1 MFYMS
6 LTHQTPELSSYR
18 NQLINLHS
26 KIKISL
32 SRNGNQDESQR
43 LFVPPNDNVIKTNF
57 DFRFLLC
64 LYHF

>member
-1 MFYMS
+1 MS
-6 LTHQTPELSSYR
+6 LTRQTPELSSYR
-18 NQLINLHS
+18 NQLIDLQS

-32 SRNGNQDESQR
+32 NRNGNQDESQR
-43 LFVPPNDNVIKTNF
+43 FFVTPSDDVIKTNF

>member
-1 MFYMS
+1 MC
-6 LTHQTPELSSYR
+6 LTRQTPELSSYR
-18 NQLINLHS
+18 NQLIDLQS

-32 SRNGNQDESQR
+32 NRNGNQDESQR
-43 LFVPPNDNVIKTNF
+43 LFVTPSDDVIKTNF

>member
-1 MFYMS
+1 MS
-6 LTHQTPELSSYR
+6 LTRQTPELSSYR
-18 NQLINLHS
+18 NQLIDLQS

-32 SRNGNQDESQR
+32 NRNGNQDESQR
-43 LFVPPNDNVIKTNF
+43 LFVTPSDDVIKTNF

>member
-1 MFYMS
+1 MS
-6 LTHQTPELSSYR
+6 LTRQTPELSSYR
-18 NQLINLHS
+18 NQLIDLQS

-32 SRNGNQDESQR
+32 NRNGNQGESQR
-43 LFVPPNDNVIKTNF
+43 LFVTPSDDVIKTNF

>member
-1 MFYMS
+1 MS
-6 LTHQTPELSSYR
+6 LTRHTPELSSYR
-18 NQLINLHS
+18 NQLIDLQS

-32 SRNGNQDESQR
+32 NRNGNQDESQR
-43 LFVPPNDNVIKTNF
+43 LFVTPSDDVIKTNF

>member
-1 MFYMS
+1 MS
-6 LTHQTPELSSYR
+6 LTRQTLELSSYR
-18 NQLINLHS
+18 NQLIDLQS

-32 SRNGNQDESQR
+32 NRNGNQDESQR
-43 LFVPPNDNVIKTNF
+43 LFVTPSDDVIKTNF